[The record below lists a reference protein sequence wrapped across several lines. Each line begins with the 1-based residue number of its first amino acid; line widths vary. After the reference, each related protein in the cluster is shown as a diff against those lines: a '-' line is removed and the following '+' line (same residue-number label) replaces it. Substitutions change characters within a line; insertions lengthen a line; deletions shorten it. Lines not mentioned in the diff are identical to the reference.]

1 MKKYR
6 IIKTSVDILLMVFI
20 VLYILTGFGVTEYR
34 IVESVTF
41 SVLSKSVSHII
52 HSNLIIPFIAILIT
66 HILLSTKKKYFIK
79 LFGRFDINEGKN

>member
-6 IIKTSVDILLMVFI
+6 IIKTSVDIVLMVFI

-41 SVLSKSVSHII
+41 SVLSKPVSHII
-52 HSNLIIPFIAILIT
+52 HSNLIMPFIAILII
-66 HILLSTKKKYFIK
+66 HILLSTKKVFHKTVW
-79 LFGRFDINEGKN
+79 